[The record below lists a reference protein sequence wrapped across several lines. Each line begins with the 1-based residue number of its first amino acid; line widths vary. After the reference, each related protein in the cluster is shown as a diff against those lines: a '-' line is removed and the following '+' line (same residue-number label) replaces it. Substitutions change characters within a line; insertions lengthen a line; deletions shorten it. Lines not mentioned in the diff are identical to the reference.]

1 MTNAVGFW
9 LKQFGLTKRTCSFVD
24 DIRRRRALYLALVRS
39 QFEHCSPI
47 WRPTSKTNT
56 QKFESFQKTCIKWIL
71 SEEHLSYQSYDT
83 YIMKCKQVNI
93 LPLAL
98 KFDLNDLVLFHK
110 IIHDIVPIS
119 LPPYLKLFEGQ
130 SRLRSTHLDEL
141 SYVSDLIPRG
151 NSTVHLDKS
160 FFYRTHSLWNALPYE
175 LREMEGVSV
184 FKSNLVRHMWD
195 SLVPK
200 DWTDVNDNS
209 CLDDFNLSDND

>member
-1 MTNAVGFW
+1 
-9 LKQFGLTKRTCSFVD
+9 
-24 DIRRRRALYLALVRS
+24 
-39 QFEHCSPI
+39 
-47 WRPTSKTNT
+47 
-56 QKFESFQKTCIKWIL
+56 
-71 SEEHLSYQSYDT
+71 
-83 YIMKCKQVNI
+83 MKCKQVNI

-151 NSTVHLDKS
+151 NSSVYLDKS
-160 FFYRTHSLWNALPYE
+160 FFHRTHSLWNALPYE
-175 LREMEGVSV
+175 LREMEGVSL

-195 SLVPK
+195 SLVPN
-200 DWTDVNDNS
+200 DPDNS
-209 CLDDFNLSDND
+209 CLEDFNLSDND